1 MIYTLTV
8 SPSLDYTNYIDDFD
22 KNKINRANISKFILG
37 GKGINVSQ
45 VLKTLGEDSIV
56 LGFKAGFTGDY
67 LQNLLNQ
74 KNIKNDLIE
83 VEGFTRINVKV
94 ISNCETAINTNTLT
108 INNHHLQLLISKIKQ
123 VITDGDY
130 LIISG
135 SIPQNISQD
144 YYENI
149 IKELDDNI
157 NIVVDAEKELLVN
170 TLKYKPFLIKPN
182 REELEQI
189 FNKKI
194 NNLDD
199 AIYCAKILQQQGAK
213 NVIVSLDSD
222 GALLVDQSNNEY
234 FIKNIE
240 GEKVNS
246 VGAGDSLIAGFI
258 YGVNKGLS
266 MRESLLLGVACG
278 NATTFSEGLGNKSS
292 IYQIL
297 ELLKEIN

>member
-8 SPSLDYTNYIDDFD
+8 SPSLDYINYIDDFE
-22 KNKINRANISKFILG
+22 KNKINRSTISKYILG

-45 VLKTLGEDSIV
+45 VLKILGEDSIV

-67 LQNLLNQ
+67 LQKLFDE
-74 KNIKNDLIE
+74 KNIKSDLIE

-94 ISNCETAINTNTLT
+94 ISNYETAINSNTLT
-108 INNHHLQLLISKIKQ
+108 INNKHLQLLISKVKQ
-123 VITDGDY
+123 VLADGDY

-149 IKELDDNI
+149 IKELDSNI
-157 NIVVDAEKELLVN
+157 NIVVDAEKDLLLN
-170 TLKYKPFLIKPN
+170 TLKYKPFLVKPN

-194 NNLDD
+194 KNL
-199 AIYCAKILQQQGAK
+199 AEVIYYAKILQQQGAK
-213 NVIVSLDSD
+213 NVIVSLDAD
-222 GALLVDQSNNEY
+222 GALLIDQNNNEY
-234 FIKNIE
+234 YVKNIE

-258 YGVNKGLS
+258 YGINKGLS
-266 MRESLLLGVACG
+266 FKESLLLGVACG
-278 NATTFSEGLGNKSS
+278 SATAFSEGLGNKSS

-297 ELLKEIN
+297 ELLKENN